1 MLTSLVGFDHELV
14 DCLQLA
20 VVELA
25 DLVGLNVGHVRGA
38 GVFEV
43 RESFGDED
51 AEDFE
56 VCCADCIEDL
66 QALWSVDL
74 CSALSFAWN
83 DEEEVRRLKYVLWKG
98 VEEERVDAGPILAH
112 FDSVFSSPMACFCS
126 AGKNHKLYY
135 RCEDRMHAD
144 RRTSDD
150 VGSRKVKCRW
160 KCG

>member
-1 MLTSLVGFDHELV
+1 MFTSLVGFDHELV
-14 DCLQLA
+14 DCLQLGI
-20 VVELA
+20 VELA
-25 DLVGLNVGHVRGA
+25 DLDGLNVGHVRGA

-56 VCCADCIEDL
+56 VCFADCIEDL

-74 CSALSFAWN
+74 YSALSFAWN
-83 DEEEVRRLKYVLWKG
+83 DEEEVRWLKYALWKG
-98 VEEERVDAGPILAH
+98 VEEERIDAGPIFAD
-112 FDSVFSSPMACFCS
+112 FNSVSSSPMACFCS

-144 RRTSDD
+144 RRTIDD